1 MRDGDGLQA
10 RLAQLGRTVGAAQ
23 AARESAAERDRARRA
38 EDWAFVQ
45 REVPETASLLTAF
58 REVFGRD
65 QVRVVRL
72 VVQGRRIV

>member
-1 MRDGDGLQA
+1 MRDDLQE
-10 RLAQLGRTVGAAQ
+10 RLAQLGRTVGATQ
-23 AARESAAERDRARRA
+23 AAREAAAARTRARRA